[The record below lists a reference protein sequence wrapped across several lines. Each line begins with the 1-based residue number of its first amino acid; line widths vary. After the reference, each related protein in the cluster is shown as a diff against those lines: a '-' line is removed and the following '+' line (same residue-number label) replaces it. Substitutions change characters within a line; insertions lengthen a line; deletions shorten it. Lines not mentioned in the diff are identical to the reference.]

1 MSAALESERASRSGI
16 QVIARAAKILRI
28 LESEREGLSLG
39 QIAKRAGL
47 PRSTVQ
53 RIVQSLALEQFVI
66 AATPN
71 ARVMLGPAILRMA
84 SNTRFE
90 FASFVRPYLDRL
102 AEETGETVDLS
113 LRRADRMIFIDQIR
127 SRHRL
132 SAVSATGESFS
143 IFCTANGKA
152 ALALLG
158 DDEVRA
164 LLPDPLPAETP
175 NTITDPNALLAE
187 VDAIRG
193 RLYAEDNEEH
203 TEGISAI
210 GVAFHD
216 SDGRTFAVSMPV
228 PTARFQRSRDAL
240 IAALLKTRRDLL
252 QAIHRV
258 G

>member
-1 MSAALESERASRSGI
+1 MSAALKSESSARAGI

-28 LESEREGLSLG
+28 LESERDGLSLG

-53 RIVQSLALEQFVI
+53 RIVQSLAVEQFVI

-90 FASFVRPYLDRL
+90 FASFVRPYLERL
-102 AEETGETVDLS
+102 ADETGETVDLS
-113 LRRADRMIFIDQIR
+113 LRRGDKMVFIDQIR

-132 SAVSATGESFS
+132 SAVSAVGESFPMFS
-143 IFCTANGKA
+143 TANGKA

-158 DDEVRA
+158 DDELRA
-164 LLPDPLPAETP
+164 LLPDPLPTETP
-175 NTITDPNALLAE
+175 NTITETSKLVAE
-187 VDAIRG
+187 VDGVRE

-216 SDGRTFAVSMPV
+216 PGGRIFAVSMPV
-228 PTARFQRSRDAL
+228 PTARFQRSKDAL
-240 IAALLKTRRDLL
+240 VDALLETRRDLL
-252 QAIHRV
+252 QAMHRA
-258 G
+258 

>member
-1 MSAALESERASRSGI
+1 MSAALKSEATTRSGI

-28 LESEREGLSLG
+28 LESERDGLSLG
-39 QIAKRAGL
+39 QIAERAGL

-53 RIVQSLALEQFVI
+53 RIVQSLADEQFVI

-90 FASFVRPYLDRL
+90 FASFVRPYLERL
-102 AEETGETVDLS
+102 AEKTGETVDLS
-113 LRRADRMIFIDQIR
+113 LRRGDTMVFIDQIK

-132 SAVSATGESFS
+132 SAVSATGESFPVFS
-143 IFCTANGKA
+143 TANGKA

-158 DDEVRA
+158 DDELQA
-164 LLPDPLPAETP
+164 MLPVPLPAETP
-175 NTITDPNALLAE
+175 RTITSAKKLVADIE
-187 VDAIRG
+187 RFRE

-210 GVAFHD
+210 GIAFHD
-216 SDGRTFAVSMPV
+216 PEGRIFSVSMPV
-228 PTARFQRSRDAL
+228 PTARFERSRDAL
-240 IAALLKTRRDLL
+240 VSALLETRRDLL
-252 QAIHRV
+252 RAIHRA
-258 G
+258 

>member
-1 MSAALESERASRSGI
+1 MSAALKSESSSRSGI

-28 LESEREGLSLG
+28 LETEREGLSLG

-53 RIVQSLALEQFVI
+53 RIVQSLAHEQFVI

-90 FASFVRPYLDRL
+90 FASFVRPYLEQL
-102 AEETGETVDLS
+102 AELTGETVDLS
-113 LRRADRMIFIDQIR
+113 LRRGDRMVFIDQIE

-143 IFCTANGKA
+143 MFSTANGKA

-158 DDEVRA
+158 DDELEA

-175 NTITDPNALLAE
+175 NTITRVSELLADIE
-187 VDAIRG
+187 QVRE

-203 TEGISAI
+203 TEDISAI
-210 GVAFHD
+210 GIAFHD
-216 SDGRTFAVSMPV
+216 PEGRIFSVSMPV
-228 PTARFQRSRDAL
+228 PTPRFVRTKDTL
-240 IAALLKTRRDLL
+240 VAALLRTRGALL
-252 QAIHRV
+252 QAIHRA
-258 G
+258 